1 MKKHNF
7 CHCQIVPP
15 KILEKLP
22 IPESDVELTKF
33 FQENRQ
39 FLLHNFD
46 LKKKRRQVTH
56 KETRNLFDSA
66 NQFKYADAPTITEEQ
81 IHSSKPS
88 TNLPLQLANKAYDFF
103 HNKFNMESFDNE
115 NAPIDVHVNF
125 GQKYNNAF
133 WDGKRMVFGTGDG
146 KYFNTF
152 LTQNVF
158 THEFTH
164 AITEYKCG
172 LKYENQPGALNEH
185 LSDVFAV
192 CGDHIST
199 GIKPSIATWLIG
211 EEVFNTKVINAKGLR
226 SFKNELAYDDKTIG
240 KDPQP
245 KHMKDFKVLPNTD
258 KGDWGGVHINSGIP
272 NRAFYEFCMLA
283 ETELGDE
290 RVNYS
295 WNAPAQIWFNT
306 YRKIHPDTEFQEFAI
321 ATISVAKR
329 IHPQLQKQLRKAWTI
344 VGVLQ

>member
-1 MKKHNF
+1 MKNHHF

-15 KILEKLP
+15 TILEKLP
-22 IPESDVELTKF
+22 IPESDAELTKF
-33 FQENRQ
+33 FFENRQ
-39 FLLHNFD
+39 FLLAHPE
-46 LKKKRRQVTH
+46 LKKRRIVTH

-66 NQFKYADAPTITEEQ
+66 NQYKFSDAPTITEEQ

-88 TNLPLQLANKAYDFF
+88 NNLPLQLANKTYDFF
-103 HNKFNMESFDNE
+103 HNKFDMESYDNE
-115 NAPIDVHVNF
+115 NAPIDVHINF

-133 WDGKRMVFGTGDG
+133 WDGKRMVFGNGDG

-158 THEFTH
+158 THEFAH
-164 AITEYKCG
+164 AITEFKCG

-192 CGDHIST
+192 CLDQMNVSYQ
-199 GIKPSIATWLIG
+199 KPSAATWLIG
-211 EEVFNTKVINAKGLR
+211 EEVFNKNLINAKGLR
-226 SFKNELAYDDKTIG
+226 SFKNELAYDDKLIG

-245 KHMKDFKVLPNTD
+245 KHMKDFKNLPNNE

-272 NRAFYEFCMLA
+272 NRAFYEFCVLA
-283 ETELGDE
+283 ETEVGDE

-295 WNAPAQIWFNT
+295 WNAPAAIWFNT
-306 YRKIHPDTEFQEFAI
+306 YRRINPDTEFQEFAI

-329 IHPQLQKQLRKAWTI
+329 IHPQLTGQLRKAWKA
-344 VGVLQ
+344 VGILQ